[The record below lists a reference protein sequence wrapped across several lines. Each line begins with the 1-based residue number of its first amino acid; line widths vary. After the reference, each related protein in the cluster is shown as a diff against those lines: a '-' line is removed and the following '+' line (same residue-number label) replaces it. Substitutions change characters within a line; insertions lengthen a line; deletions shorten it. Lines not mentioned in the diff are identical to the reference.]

1 MVPSKKG
8 IDLIKKYEGC
18 QLKAYKCPAGLW
30 TIGYGNTFYEDGSKV
45 KEGDVISQDRAE
57 KLLLNLLPK
66 FANIVNKKIKVEIN
80 QNQFDA
86 LVSHTWNS
94 GGSDGLFNLI
104 NKKATEAEIRNW
116 FETKY
121 ITANGK
127 VLKGLVDRRKTES
140 NLYYEK
146 N

>member
-1 MVPSKKG
+1 MIPSKKC
-8 IDLIKKYEGC
+8 IYIIKKYEGC

-45 KEGDVISQDRAE
+45 KEGDIITQERAE

-66 FANIVNKKIKVEIN
+66 FADIVNKKIKVEIN

-86 LVSHTWNS
+86 LVSHTWNT
-94 GGSDGLFNLI
+94 GGSDTLFKLI
-104 NKKATEAEIRNW
+104 NNKAPEADIRNW

-127 VLKGLVDRRKTES
+127 VLKGLVTRRKTES

>member
-1 MVPSKKG
+1 MAPSKKC

-18 QLKAYKCPAGLW
+18 QLKSYKCPAGLW
-30 TIGYGNTFYEDGSKV
+30 TIGFGNTFYEDGSKI
-45 KEGDVISQDRAE
+45 KEGDIITQDRAE

-66 FANIVNKKIKVEIN
+66 FANIVNRKVKVIIN
-80 QNQFDA
+80 QNQLDA
-86 LVSHTWNS
+86 LVSHTWNT
-94 GGSDGLFNLI
+94 GGSDTLFKLI
-104 NKKATEAEIRNW
+104 NNKAPEADIRNW

-127 VLKGLVDRRKTES
+127 VLKGLVTRRKTES

>member
-45 KEGDVISQDRAE
+45 IPGDVITQERAE

>member
-1 MVPSKKG
+1 MAPSKKC

-45 KEGDVISQDRAE
+45 KEGDIITQDRAE

-66 FANIVNKKIKVEIN
+66 FANIVNKKINIEIN
-80 QNQFDA
+80 QNQLDA
-86 LVSHTWNS
+86 LVSHTWNT
-94 GGSDGLFNLI
+94 GGSDTLFKLI
-104 NKKATEAEIRNW
+104 NNKAPEADIKNW

-127 VLKGLVDRRKTES
+127 VLKGLVTRRKTES

>member
-30 TIGYGNTFYEDGSKV
+30 TIGFGNTFYEDGSKV
-45 KEGDVISQDRAE
+45 IPGDVITQERAE

-94 GGSDGLFNLI
+94 GGSDTLFKLI
-104 NKKATEAEIRNW
+104 NNKATEAEIRNW

>member
-1 MVPSKKG
+1 MVPSKKC

-45 KEGDVISQDRAE
+45 IPGDVITQERAE

-127 VLKGLVDRRKTES
+127 VLKGLVTRRKTES

>member
-30 TIGYGNTFYEDGSKV
+30 TIGYGNTFYEDGTKV
-45 KEGDVISQDRAE
+45 IPGDVITQERAE

-94 GGSDGLFNLI
+94 GGSDTLFKLI
-104 NKKATEAEIRNW
+104 NNKATEAEIRNW

>member
-1 MVPSKKG
+1 MVPSKKC

-18 QLKAYKCPAGLW
+18 QLKAYKCPAGLD
-30 TIGYGNTFYEDGSKV
+30 TIGFGNTFYEDGSKV
-45 KEGDVISQDRAE
+45 KPGDVITQERAE

-94 GGSDGLFNLI
+94 GGSDTLFKLI
-104 NKKATEAEIRNW
+104 NNKATEAEIRNW

>member
-1 MVPSKKG
+1 MVPSKKC

-30 TIGYGNTFYEDGSKV
+30 TIGFGNTFYEDGSKV
-45 KEGDVISQDRAE
+45 KEGDVITQERAE

-66 FANIVNKKIKVEIN
+66 FADIVNKKIKVEIN

-94 GGSDGLFNLI
+94 GGSDTLFKLI
-104 NKKATEAEIRNW
+104 NNKATEAEIRNW